1 LFPAESRQSGG
12 GEYNG
17 NHSPFP
23 YRAYAPALCRR
34 ITKMACCAF
43 AQALGDQRAMEYM
56 RGRKTL
62 EINPDHPV
70 IAALAQRL
78 ADSDPG
84 VQVGAQS
91 YPRAF

>member
-1 LFPAESRQSGG
+1 MLRCQIS
-12 GEYNG
+12 
-17 NHSPFP
+17 HI
-23 YRAYAPALCRR
+23 L
-34 ITKMACCAF
+34 CCAF

-70 IAALAQRL
+70 ISALAQRL

-84 VQVGAQS
+84 VQVGAPP
-91 YPRAF
+91 YPSGSRRTLRPAIP